1 MMEILSSYFQQG
13 ISYVVPLVI
22 LLGLLIFVH
31 ELGHFSVA
39 KFFGV
44 RVEVFS
50 LGFGKKI
57 LSFKRGDTEY
67 CVSIVPLGGYVKMFG
82 DDPKAPI
89 PDDQKQFSFTHK
101 PVWPRIAIVL
111 AGPLMNL
118 FFAFILFV
126 IISVVGESALLPV
139 VGDVSPSSKAYQAGF
154 RSGDIVQ
161 SLAGKPIK
169 KWDEVDQKIKESA
182 DRTISFEVLHLG
194 ATAPTTVS
202 VTPGLTK
209 NKNVLSD
216 QSHVGEIEGLSYMAK
231 ASSVGLLDPTSLAGV
246 AGFKTGDVIV
256 SVNGTKTDRWMDLE
270 RVMLQYKNNSSFK
283 FEVERG
289 EEGEEKK
296 TFEVPIADVKSAKTG
311 EQVLEKLGLHSPDLF
326 VSKVVPASAAAD
338 AGLLEG
344 DKIVSVDGSPL
355 KEWNQLVDKVRAYN
369 DEKSTGLK
377 VAVLRDGIERTFDVT
392 PHKVK
397 QMSPSGKE
405 EENFAIGIGPSIF
418 SAVPMTFIEKTSDPI
433 KAIGIGVT
441 NSWVWTKT
449 ICISFLRLFQN
460 RVSVKSIGGPIMIG
474 QLASE
479 TFKIG
484 ISPFMKIMAIISIN
498 LFVLN
503 LLPVPV
509 LDGGHLVFFTFEALR
524 GAPLSVQKMERAQQ
538 VGLVLLLGL
547 MVLALFND
555 ITRLIGL

>member
-1 MMEILSSYFQQG
+1 MEIISSYLQQG
-13 ISYVVPLVI
+13 VSFIVPLVI

-31 ELGHFSVA
+31 ELGHFAVA
-39 KFFGV
+39 KYFGV

-57 LSFKRGDTEY
+57 FSLRRGDTEY
-67 CVSIVPLGGYVKMFG
+67 CISIIPLGGYVKMFG

-89 PDDQKQFSFTHK
+89 PEDQKQFSFNHK

-118 FFAFILFV
+118 FFAFLLFMT
-126 IISVVGESALLPV
+126 ISVVGESVLLPV
-139 VGDVSPSSKAYQAGF
+139 VGDIQPKSQAYLAGF
-154 RSGDIVQ
+154 RSGDTITAVN
-161 SLAGKPIK
+161 KNPIQ
-169 KWDEVDQKIKESA
+169 KWEEFDQKIKESA
-182 DRTISFEVLHLG
+182 GRSLQVEVKQLNG
-194 ATAPTTVS
+194 QANVIE
-202 VTPGLTK
+202 VTPTLVA

-216 QSHVGEIEGLSYMAK
+216 LSHVGEIEGVTYIAK
-231 ASSVGLLDPTSLAGV
+231 ASSVGLLDPTSLGGV

-256 SVNGTKTDRWMDLE
+256 SMNGTSTERWMDLE
-270 RVMLQYKNNSSFK
+270 RAAFKYRDQSSFK
-283 FEVERG
+283 FEIERG
-289 EEGEEKK
+289 ENLEKK
-296 TFEVPIADVKSAKTG
+296 SIEIPIADVSKSKHG
-311 EQVLEKLGLHSPDLF
+311 EEVLEKLGLHSPDLF
-326 VSKVVPASAAAD
+326 ISKVLPNSAAGE
-338 AGLLEG
+338 AGILEG
-344 DKIVSVDGSPL
+344 DKIISVGGTSL
-355 KEWNQLVDKVRAYN
+355 REWNELVEKVRAF
-369 DEKSTGLK
+369 DETKSKILK
-377 VAVLRDGIERTFDVT
+377 VSVLRDGVERNFDVM
-392 PHKVK
+392 PKKIK
-397 QMSPSGKE
+397 QMNSSGKE
-405 EENFAIGIGPSIF
+405 EENYAIGIVPSIV
-418 SAVPMTFIEKTSDPI
+418 SAMPLTFIEKTSDPI
-433 KAIGIGVT
+433 KAAGIGIT

-460 RVSVKSIGGPIMIG
+460 RVSPKSIGGPIMIG

-509 LDGGHLVFFTFEALR
+509 LDGGHLVFFTVEALR
-524 GAPLSVQKMERAQQ
+524 GAPLSIQKMEMAQQ